1 MDLRVLRFFLAVAQ
15 EGNVSRAAQ
24 AVHISQ
30 PNLSRQ
36 IMALERELKTRL
48 FERGTKKRHLVLT
61 KEEDYLIALLD
72 IRHSLDFPHGE
83 VYGHIG
89 VDIRPTERNK
99 GHYKEI
105 LKLAVDL
112 VKDYG
117 IEKIVIAC
125 EYSNIPS
132 KQGIEHVFGKEYE
145 TIPVEG
151 TYYLVYKKE
160 IGKKE

>member
-1 MDLRVLRFFLAVAQ
+1 M
-15 EGNVSRAAQ
+15 
-24 AVHISQ
+24 
-30 PNLSRQ
+30 
-36 IMALERELKTRL
+36 
-48 FERGTKKRHLVLT
+48 
-61 KEEDYLIALLD
+61 ALLD

-112 VKDYG
+112 VKDFG